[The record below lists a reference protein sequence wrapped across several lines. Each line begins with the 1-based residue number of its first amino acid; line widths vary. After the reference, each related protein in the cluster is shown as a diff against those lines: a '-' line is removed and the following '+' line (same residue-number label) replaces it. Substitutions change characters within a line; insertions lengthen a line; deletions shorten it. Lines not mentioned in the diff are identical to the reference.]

1 MSERSTVIQRVIQL
15 TCEIEQTYGF
25 GKSYTFGSVKVGGY
39 SQSEWELKERQ
50 DQRWLDT
57 AREWTKTRNPLI
69 AELQALVAEH
79 RVEFTELA
87 DLVERQMWS
96 ATAVP
101 ERAWAE
107 IRRVALAA
115 ADRKEATGVTGILG
129 HSDGERRENRDPSPI
144 PKRPAWDRLTLRRSS
159 DGSDHSADLDGKS
172 FRIRGD
178 AAFKML
184 EVLQQKKGERVKA
197 AVLQIEINQRPD
209 RVLKLLDKRLQRI
222 IDPPKKGVGYAM
234 L

>member
-15 TCEIEQTYGF
+15 TYEIEQTYGY
-25 GKSYTFGSVKVGGY
+25 GKSYTFGSVKEGGY

-87 DLVERQMWS
+87 DLVERQTWS

-107 IRRVALAA
+107 IRRVALGSGSETATHGPDFRNVTWYGTRYIFSPKQAA
-115 ADRKEATGVTGILG
+115 CIRIFWEAWMEGNPWVADGTIL
-129 HSDGERRENRDPSPI
+129 
-144 PKRPAWDRLTLRRSS
+144 
-159 DGSDHSADLDGKS
+159 
-172 FRIRGD
+172 
-178 AAFKML
+178 
-184 EVLQQKKGERVKA
+184 QKA
-197 AVLQIEINQRPD
+197 
-209 RVLKLLDKRLQRI
+209 
-222 IDPPKKGVGYAM
+222 GVGDRQRLRDVFRNHNAWGSM
-234 L
+234 IVQGPQQDLHGLQEPSKKL

>member
-15 TCEIEQTYGF
+15 TCEIEQTYGY
-25 GKSYTFGSVKVGGY
+25 GKSYTVGSVKVGGY

-87 DLVERQMWS
+87 DLVERQTWS

-107 IRRVALAA
+107 IRRVALGSGSS
-115 ADRKEATGVTGILG
+115 KQKQ
-129 HSDGERRENRDPSPI
+129 
-144 PKRPAWDRLTLRRSS
+144 KRPAWDRLTLRRSS
-159 DGSDHSADLDGKS
+159 DGSDHSADLDGKRS
-172 FRIRGD
+172 RIRGD

-222 IDPPKKGVGYAM
+222 IDPPKKGGVGYAM